1 MKVAITG
8 ASGFIGKLLVEKH
21 LTVGDEVHFLSRN
34 NNSIFPVNYK
44 LYHHIGDLSSSET
57 LKDFLKDID
66 ILYHC
71 AAEIGDESKM
81 DDTNV
86 LGTKNLLEA
95 AKNNVEHWVQLSS
108 VGVYGPIYEG
118 VITENHK
125 YNPINKYERTKLQS
139 DILLMERA
147 LNCNI
152 SFTVIRP
159 SNVIGKSM
167 KSQSLFQLI
176 STVDRGMFFF
186 IGREGASA
194 NYIPIENLIESLY
207 LAATHPNAKNQVYNI
222 SNWVP
227 IETFISYISK
237 VLGKSRPKV
246 RISKVLAK
254 KLGRITSLFSK
265 NQLTLPRIEALSN
278 RAIYS
283 NQKIETELGYKPIIT
298 AKEAVK
304 NLVVHYQKLK

>member
-1 MKVAITG
+1 MKIAITG

-21 LTVGDEVHFLSRN
+21 LTVGDEIHFLSRK
-34 NNSIFPVNYK
+34 NNSIFPLNDK
-44 LYHHIGDLSSSET
+44 IYHHIGDLSSSEN
-57 LKDFLKDID
+57 LKDFLKGVD

-81 DDTNV
+81 NETNV
-86 LGTKNLLEA
+86 FGTKNLLDA
-95 AKNNVEHWVQLSS
+95 AKNNVVHWVQLSS

-118 VITENHK
+118 VITEDHK
-125 YNPINKYERTKLQS
+125 YNPVYKYEKTKLQS

-147 LNCNI
+147 SNCNI
-152 SFTVIRP
+152 SFTIIRP
-159 SNVIGKSM
+159 SNVFGRSM

-176 STVDRGMFFF
+176 RTVDRRMFFF

-194 NYIPIENLIESLY
+194 NYLPVENLIESLY

-222 SNWVP
+222 SNWVS
-227 IETFISYISK
+227 IETFISYISE
-237 VLGKSRPKV
+237 VLRKPKPKR
-246 RISKVLAK
+246 RISKVLLMR
-254 KLGRITSLFSK
+254 LGKITSLFWKS
-265 NQLTLPRIEALSN
+265 QLTLSRIEALSN

-283 NQKIETELGYKPIIT
+283 NQKIETELGYKPVIT

-304 NLVVHYQKLK
+304 KLVAHYQKLK